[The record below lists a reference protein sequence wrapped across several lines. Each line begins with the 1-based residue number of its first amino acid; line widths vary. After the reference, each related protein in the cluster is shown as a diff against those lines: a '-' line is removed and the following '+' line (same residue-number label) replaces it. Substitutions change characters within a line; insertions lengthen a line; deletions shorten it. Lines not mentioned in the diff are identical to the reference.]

1 MNTTTDWDRTYP
13 YKNTLRGVFGDVS
26 TTEEGIPKELTE
38 KYLAK
43 GYSRNDRVG
52 KSYLEHQ
59 YDDILRGKKKEMKY
73 TTDKSG
79 DVIDSKVVN
88 PGSRGDDLVLS
99 IDIDLQRKTEKY
111 LEEQI
116 QKLRSE
122 GAKDM
127 DNALMVVQNPN
138 NGDILAMAGKQIDK
152 MVI

>member
-1 MNTTTDWDRTYP
+1 
-13 YKNTLRGVFGDVS
+13 
-26 TTEEGIPKELTE
+26 PKELTE

-52 KSYLEHQ
+52 KSYLEYQ

-152 MVI
+152 NGDLTDYD